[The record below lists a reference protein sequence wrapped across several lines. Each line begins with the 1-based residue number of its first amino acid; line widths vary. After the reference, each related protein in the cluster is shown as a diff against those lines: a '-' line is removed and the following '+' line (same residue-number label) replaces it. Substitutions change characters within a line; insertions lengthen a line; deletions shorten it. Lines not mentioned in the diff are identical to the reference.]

1 MLRIHHLAVPA
12 VAAAVSLSLV
22 GCSGKSKTSATPS
35 PSSTSTAQAST
46 QPSADPSPPA
56 GAITAAQARAAILK
70 PANLPG
76 TYRIDSEGVDQ
87 HADDPVG
94 CKVFDDFH
102 LGDLKAH
109 MVAAINLS
117 AGDQGP
123 FATEEISIHTV
134 AEAQSLMA
142 RFKAITSQCGA
153 FTTKDQNNNDL
164 HWSAGPLIIP
174 EEGDDHAAFRAKVTQ
189 STDPSSFDI
198 TMTRVDGNLVF
209 VTEGRT
215 RGEVPSTP
223 TLVAKAVAKVKQ
235 AAKA

>member
-1 MLRIHHLAVPA
+1 MLKIHHLVVPA
-12 VAAAVSLSLV
+12 IATAVSLSLV

-35 PSSTSTAQAST
+35 PSSTSTARSST
-46 QPSADPSPPA
+46 QPSADPSPPV
-56 GAITAAQARAAILK
+56 GAITAAQARAAILH
-70 PANLPG
+70 PADLPG
-76 TYRIDSEGVDQ
+76 KYRIDTEGVDQ

-94 CKVFDDFH
+94 CQVFDDFH
-102 LGDLKAH
+102 LGALKAH

-117 AGDQGP
+117 ASDQGP
-123 FATEEISIHTV
+123 FATEEISTHTV

-142 RFKAITSQCGA
+142 RFKAITSQCGS

-164 HWSAGPLIIP
+164 HWTAAPLTIP
-174 EEGDDHAAFRAKVTQ
+174 AEGDDYAAFRAKVTQ
-189 STDPSSFDI
+189 STDPSNFDI
-198 TMTRVDGNLVF
+198 TLTRVGGNLVF

-215 RGEVPSTP
+215 KGEAPLTP